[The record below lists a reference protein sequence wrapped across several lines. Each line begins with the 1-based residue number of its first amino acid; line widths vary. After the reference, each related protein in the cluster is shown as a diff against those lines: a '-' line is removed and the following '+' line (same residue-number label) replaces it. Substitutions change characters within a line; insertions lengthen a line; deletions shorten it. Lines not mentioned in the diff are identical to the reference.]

1 MSKFFIH
8 FLHISFDFRIIIRD
22 TKDESDG
29 VANVVS
35 LVRDDDVDV
44 IFGSPSSRS
53 KSSPYTYLTNNGT
66 LIFFYS
72 IFFLNITSAQ
82 TMLNYLKL

>member
-1 MSKFFIH
+1 MKET
-8 FLHISFDFRIIIRD
+8 RE
-22 TKDESDG
+22 ESDG

-53 KSSPYTYLTNNGT
+53 KSLKIDIKFKTFRREAWSQTKDAYMFVQYVPTYTPLLYTK
-66 LIFFYS
+66 
-72 IFFLNITSAQ
+72 TS
-82 TMLNYLKL
+82 